1 MGIINIQT
9 VQAGL
14 VGVFPSIA
22 YIDTSDPL
30 ATVLTAGYLNH
41 EVQNGISFQL
51 PCLAIV
57 STKETP
63 TSAYRVGTFQI
74 THSGANWSI
83 VSASSPAAGV
93 VTLPTIANHLAIYTD
108 TIGTLAED
116 AATAINGGNIQAGLS
131 GTAGYL
137 ASFPATPAKGS
148 LRLTAV
154 ANTGDTLV
162 TISNALHGQASVY
175 SIPDSGA
182 STANIIISKLSGTQH
197 ITVGAFAVDAGI
209 ISSGIATGGTAG
221 GLTLYPATT
230 TTGSLKMV
238 PVGNVGN
245 FATTISDITGLGQ
258 AQVITI
264 PDSGAATAK
273 FVLDTGTNATG
284 TFTKLSTGA
293 TPVPFV
299 DPVSS
304 TITAAAGASNTAT
317 VTIQLK
323 DGAGSNIA
331 RRVAFKV
338 YASSAADGLT
348 LASAASTGFSVASG
362 GLSLANGTAVT
373 TQISGITSTSGAC
386 VLSLLDTGKQT
397 SYLVLVVGDGTKI
410 SAQLSAGSYG
420 A

>member
-1 MGIINIQT
+1 MSIISVVTSQT
-9 VQAGL
+9 GL
-14 VGVFPSIA
+14 VGVLPSLA
-22 YIDTSDPL
+22 YIETTSTL
-30 ATVLTAGYLNH
+30 AQIMVAGYLNK
-41 EVQNGISFQL
+41 EVANGAQFSL
-51 PCLAIV
+51 PCIASV

-63 TSAYRVGTFQI
+63 TSVPRIGWFSV
-74 THSGANWSI
+74 THSGADWSL

-93 VTLPTIANHLAIYTD
+93 VTLPTILNHIAIYSD
-108 TIGTLAED
+108 TTGTLAED

-137 ASFPATPAKGS
+137 ASFPATLARGS

-182 STANIIISKLSGTQH
+182 STANFIISKLTGTQH
-197 ITVGAFAVDAGI
+197 ITVGNFAVDAGT

-221 GLTLYPATT
+221 GLLLYPATT
-230 TTGSLKMV
+230 TTGSLRLV
-238 PVGNVGN
+238 PVSNVGN
-245 FATTISDITGLGQ
+245 FATTISNITGLGQ

-273 FVLDTGTNATG
+273 FLLDTGTGATA
-284 TFTKLSTGA
+284 TITKISTGA
-293 TPVPFV
+293 TPVPLV

-317 VTIQLK
+317 VTVQLK
-323 DGAGSNIA
+323 DGAGTNIS

-373 TQISGITSTSGAC
+373 TEITAITSTSGAC
-386 VLSLLDTGKQT
+386 VLSLLDTAKQT

-410 SAQLSAGSYG
+410 SAQLSSGSYG